1 MKKLFA
7 LFLVAAM
14 VAVPASQARE
24 VGGLIGGCVG
34 CCFGIRTAAAYN
46 DGKDISIREW
56 IRIIPIA
63 SIVGAV
69 LDTVDGYNGIKTADI
84 RAKYG
89 EAYY

>member
-7 LFLVAAM
+7 LFFVAAM